1 MKNNLSL
8 SLKLETNG
16 DLVAKIKSHAWKSNL
31 GKTLNKKTQ
40 IASPDP
46 NPTT

>member
-16 DLVAKIKSHAWKSNL
+16 DLVAKPKKSNL
-31 GKTLNKKTQ
+31 GKTQNKQAQ
-40 IASPDP
+40 IALSDI
-46 NPTT
+46 